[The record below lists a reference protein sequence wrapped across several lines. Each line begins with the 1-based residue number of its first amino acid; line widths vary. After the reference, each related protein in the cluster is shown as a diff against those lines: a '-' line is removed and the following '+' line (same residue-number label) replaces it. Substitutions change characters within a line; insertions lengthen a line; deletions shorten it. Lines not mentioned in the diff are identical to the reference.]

1 MAMGDWQMP
10 SRDDWHVPS
19 AVGRPVEADRAVS
32 TALSYTLILGI
43 VTLLLTGLTAGFAP
57 LVTNQQAEAAH
68 ATLEVLGNDVAGDL
82 ERADRLAVAAGSD
95 GTVVL
100 RTRLPERVGGSP
112 YEIEVADTA
121 ETHLYELTLTS
132 RNHETSA
139 TVRVRT
145 QTAVDVDAIDTLGGG
160 PIEIVFDGSRLVVR
174 RA

>member
-1 MAMGDWQMP
+1 MVMGDRRSS
-10 SRDDWHVPS
+10 SRVDCR
-19 AVGRPVEADRAVS
+19 ARADRAVS

-57 LVTNQQAEAAH
+57 LVTNQQAGAAH

-82 ERADRLAVAAGSD
+82 ERADRLAVAAGSN

-100 RTRLPERVGGSP
+100 RTQLPERVGGSP
-112 YEIEVADTA
+112 YEIEVSDTA
-121 ETHLYELTLTS
+121 ETRLYELTFTS

-145 QTAVDVDAIDTLGGG
+145 QIEIDVGAIDTLDGG